1 MAAEASRSSPSP
13 DSYIGSLISL
23 TSKSEIRY
31 EGILDNIN
39 TEESSIGL
47 RNVRSF
53 GTEGRKKDGH
63 QIPAGDK
70 IYEYILFRGSDIKD
84 LQVKASAPVQT
95 APAYNDPAII
105 QSNYPRTPA
114 APSPFLLWELDPH
127 LNSVPSQVKWEF
139 SVQPF
144 KAT

>member
-1 MAAEASRSSPSP
+1 MAAESSSAASGARSGSGGSTAE
-13 DSYIGSLISL
+13 SYIGSVISL

-31 EGILDNIN
+31 EGILYDIN

-53 GTEGRKKDGH
+53 GTEGRKKEGP
-63 QIPAGDK
+63 QVLPSDK

-95 APAYNDPAII
+95 TPPINSDPAII
-105 QSNYPRTPA
+105 QAS
-114 APSPFLLWELDPH
+114 
-127 LNSVPSQVKWEF
+127 SVSMVIPMYRW
-139 SVQPF
+139 
-144 KAT
+144 